1 MRESTGCPFG
11 GSMTVSPLGRSALSS
26 SKVMPAFRFSG
37 GRAPFICAFHA
48 TAKEMTFVIDG
59 FGA

>member
-1 MRESTGCPFG
+1 
-11 GSMTVSPLGRSALSS
+11 MTVSPLGRSALSS